1 MRSDCKSERT
11 KTSIY
16 YVSDNANTYPFPFLL
31 ISPIIII
38 NIFIIFTA
46 NFQAMRRNLIF
57 IFILLITSLLGFS
70 QNPTQDSIVPKKPT
84 PKPTK
89 PIDSTFVTYNAY
101 PFDSIFLNA
110 SKVIDTLTFHA
121 SDHEVLERER
131 TIYSTLS
138 NTGLAHKSMIFNHL
152 HQVGFDMTLPAFSAY
167 MQNESNIVSYQS
179 VLPYSEIRYVM
190 TTGDK
195 EQHLNVKFGR
205 QFTHNLFISFAFN
218 SDFSPGVFKNN
229 RTLNNYF
236 WVNAHYLTD
245 SKRYGVMAYYYR
257 NKLEMGENGGI
268 VRDEDYSSH
277 TESDNSVINVNLST
291 ATNFVVSSG
300 IGFEHYFNLLPQN
313 GKAKTPKKKKKG
325 STPILEKSNDTI
337 TENLL
342 TVDSTLFIND
352 STLFINDSTSFI
364 NDSTAFSNDSIPIII
379 DSIPSII
386 DSIPNIND
394 SIAIDSI
401 PSLMDSISIHDEIE
415 VDSLDMEKPMD
426 SLLTGTSDTLDIVP
440 KTKAR
445 KFTLGRIC
453 HSFSYLN
460 NKLYYNESSPSV
472 AFYQSFD
479 TLLNTSKTTDTTLVR
494 AIRNTVRWNSLGYQK
509 YNDDIPFFLYA
520 GLTHGFYSVKHFD
533 YIEGET
539 VLSRN
544 YQQLS
549 VNGGIIINL
558 FKSTRITGHADLI
571 TLGYQIGD
579 FDIKGQWKQFLG
591 TSNKNFGYATFDAE
605 IKRQSANWFEEKY
618 TSNHFRW
625 ENDFKAATY
634 LTFNL
639 KYNYKSYCIGVK
651 QTSIANLIYF
661 GTDARPTQFEGL
673 FSIREAYL
681 SFYQKLWRF
690 EFEGFVS
697 MQKSSNEE
705 IMHLPLLLGQLK
717 IGYAQSVFHKA
728 ATLYPSITVR
738 YFTKYYADAYM
749 PATRTFYLQN
759 EVQIGNFP
767 FIDLAIAL
775 KVKKAHI
782 YFSYSN
788 MFLLSGNYNSFIAP
802 HYPMRDS
809 RIFIGI
815 NWRLFN

>member
-1 MRSDCKSERT
+1 MVK
-11 KTSIY
+11 KL
-16 YVSDNANTYPFPFLL
+16 VFV
-31 ISPIIII
+31 
-38 NIFIIFTA
+38 
-46 NFQAMRRNLIF
+46 
-57 IFILLITSLLGFS
+57 FILLITNLLGFT
-70 QNPTQDSIVPKKPT
+70 QNPKQDSIASQKPVVR
-84 PKPTK
+84 PTL
-89 PIDSTFVTYNAY
+89 PIDSTFVTYNAHQ
-101 PFDSIFLNA
+101 FDSIFLNA

-121 SDHEVLERER
+121 SDHEALESGH

-138 NTGLAHKSMIFNHL
+138 NTGLAHKSMKFNHL

-167 MQNESNIVSYQS
+167 MQNESNMVSYQS

-218 SDFSPGVFKNN
+218 SDLSPGIFKNSK
-229 RTLNNYF
+229 TLNNYF

-277 TESDNSVINVNLST
+277 SESDNSVINVNLST
-291 ATNFVVSSG
+291 ATNFVISSG
-300 IGFEHYFNLLPQN
+300 IGFEQYFNLLPQN
-313 GKAKTPKKKKKG
+313 GKTKTPKKKKKKKE

-337 TENLL
+337 MENLL

-352 STLFINDSTSFI
+352 STVFINDSTSFI
-364 NDSTAFSNDSIPIII
+364 NDNTALSNDSIPFVN
-379 DSIPSII
+379 DSIP
-386 DSIPNIND
+386 
-394 SIAIDSI
+394 
-401 PSLMDSISIHDEIE
+401 IHDEIQ
-415 VDSLDMEKPMD
+415 VDLLDMEKPMD
-426 SLLTGTSDTLDIVP
+426 SLFTGTSDTLDIVP
-440 KTKAR
+440 KTKTR

-460 NKLYYNESSPSV
+460 NKLYYNEASPSA
-472 AFYQSFD
+472 AFYQPYD
-479 TLLNTSKTTDTTLVR
+479 TLLNTTKSTDSTFVR
-494 AIRNTVRWNSLGYQK
+494 AIVNKLKWNNLGYQK
-509 YNDDIPFFLYA
+509 YNDDMPFYLYV
-520 GLTHGFYSVKHFD
+520 GLTHGFYTVKYFD
-533 YIEGET
+533 YLKSET

-544 YQQLS
+544 YNQLS

-591 TSNKNFGYATFDAE
+591 TTSKNFGQATFDVE
-605 IKRQSANWFEEKY
+605 LKRQSANWFEESY
-618 TSNHFRW
+618 NSNHFRW

-651 QTSIANLIYF
+651 QSTIANLIYF
-661 GTDARPTQFEGL
+661 GTDARPTQFESL
-673 FSIREAYL
+673 FSIREAYF
-681 SFYQKLWRF
+681 SFYQSLWRF
-690 EFEGFVS
+690 EFEGFAS
-697 MQKSSNEE
+697 LQKSSNEE

-717 IGYAQSVFHKA
+717 IGYSQPVFHKV
-728 ATLYPSITVR
+728 ATLHPSITVR

-767 FIDLAIAL
+767 FIDMAIAL

-782 YFSYSN
+782 YFAYSN
-788 MFLLSGNYNSFIAP
+788 MFLLTGNYNSFIAP

-809 RIFIGI
+809 RIFIGV

>member
-1 MRSDCKSERT
+1 MSK
-11 KTSIY
+11 K
-16 YVSDNANTYPFPFLL
+16 LL
-31 ISPIIII
+31 IV
-38 NIFIIFTA
+38 
-46 NFQAMRRNLIF
+46 
-57 IFILLITSLLGFS
+57 FILLISKLVGFS
-70 QNPTQDSIVPKKPT
+70 QSTIQDSIIPKKEIIQ
-84 PKPTK
+84 PTK

-101 PFDSIFLNA
+101 QFDSIFLNA
-110 SKVIDTLTFHA
+110 SKVVDTLTFHA
-121 SDHEVLERER
+121 SDHEILECKH

-138 NTGLAHKSMIFNHL
+138 NTGLAHKSMRFNYL
-152 HQVGFDMTLPAFSAY
+152 HQVGFDMTLPAFSALL
-167 MQNESNIVSYQS
+167 QNESNIVSYQS

-205 QFTHNLFISFAFN
+205 QFTHHLFISFAFN
-218 SDFSPGVFKNN
+218 SDFSPGIFKNN
-229 RTLNNYF
+229 KTLNNYF

-245 SKRYGVMAYYYR
+245 SKRYGVMAYWYR

-268 VRDEDYSSH
+268 INDEDYSSH
-277 TESDNSVINVNLST
+277 TESDNSVINVNLSN

-300 IGFEHYFNLLPQN
+300 IGFEHYFNLLSQN
-313 GKAKTPKKKKKG
+313 GKTKTTKKKKKE
-325 STPILEKSNDTI
+325 SIPILEKDNDTI
-337 TENLL
+337 AEVLL
-342 TVDSTLFIND
+342 TIY
-352 STLFINDSTSFI
+352 
-364 NDSTAFSNDSIPIII
+364 SIPI
-379 DSIPSII
+379 
-386 DSIPNIND
+386 IND
-394 SIAIDSI
+394 SIAFDSI
-401 PSLMDSISIHDEIE
+401 PSLIDNSSTHTGIQR
-415 VDSLDMEKPMD
+415 DSLGTDSPMD
-426 SLLTGTSDTLDIVP
+426 SLLASNFDTIDLIP
-440 KTKAR
+440 KTKVR

-460 NKLYYNESSPSV
+460 NKLYYNESSPSA
-472 AFYQSFD
+472 AFYRPFD
-479 TLLNTSKTTDTTLVR
+479 TLLNTSKSTDTTLVR
-494 AIRNTVRWNSLGYQK
+494 AIRNTLKWNSLGYQK
-509 YNDDIPFFLYA
+509 YNDDIPFYLYA
-520 GLTHGFYSVKHFD
+520 GLTHGFYKVKHFD
-533 YIEGET
+533 YLEDET
-539 VLSRN
+539 ILSRN
-544 YQQLS
+544 YNQLS

-558 FKSTRITGHADLI
+558 FKSTRITGHADLV

-591 TSNKNFGYATFDAE
+591 TTSKNFGQATFDVE
-605 IKRQSANWFEEKY
+605 LKRQSANWFEESY

-639 KYNYKSYCIGVK
+639 KYNFKSYCIGVK
-651 QTSIANLIYF
+651 QTTISNLIYF
-661 GTDARPTQFEGL
+661 GTDARPTQFEDL

-690 EFEGFVS
+690 EFEGFAS
-697 MQKSSNEE
+697 LQQSSNKDV
-705 IMHLPLLLGQLK
+705 IHLPLLLGQLK
-717 IGYAQSVFHKA
+717 IGYSQPVFHKV
-728 ATLYPSITVR
+728 ATLHPSITVR

-767 FIDLAIAL
+767 YIDLAVAL

-782 YFSYSN
+782 YFAYSN
-788 MFLLSGNYNSFIAP
+788 MFLLTGNYNSFIAP